1 MLHDGSMA
9 AVVSLKRPSVA
20 DVVAAAERTRSAN
33 EDWRRLVSTAEGEVL
48 GEALI
53 QIREA
58 GIDPMEAIFAEGLR
72 RFDAAGEYAEDG
84 TLGPVSWLRWKCKM
98 SASSAAEHLAVAR
111 QIDELPKTEA
121 AFARGELSYQHVA
134 VLARTAEHVGAQAVR
149 KAEPSLLKAAE
160 TMDPGQLVAVA
171 KDFEHRVDA
180 EAALSESNRAH
191 ERRYLHVGEPANGLV
206 RIDGLLD
213 TEGGAIVRNA
223 LNARMMPEKDDDR
236 TAGQRRADA
245 LVDMCRPSARSKSE
259 DATAPRVLLVIR
271 ASADTLAKTASA
283 PAGEIEGGGTI
294 PAETVRRLACD
305 TAISRF
311 VSSGE
316 LQGEISHASRTIQPA
331 TRRALAARD
340 QHCVFSG
347 CDRRPAWCDGHHLW
361 FWADG
366 GPTTLDNLALL
377 CRPHHRKVHEG
388 GWTLARKNGRFVA
401 SPPSAR
407 TRWGKAPP

>member
-1 MLHDGSMA
+1 MA
-9 AVVSLKRPSVA
+9 AVVALKRPSVD
-20 DVVAAAERTRSAN
+20 DVVASAKRTRAAN
-33 EDWRRLVSTAEGEVL
+33 EEWRQLVSMAEGRVL

-84 TLGPVSWLRWKCKM
+84 ALGTVAWLRWKCRL

-111 QIDELPKTEA
+111 QVDELPRTEA

-134 VLARTAEHVGAQAVR
+134 VLARTAEHVGVQAVR
-149 KAEPSLLKAAE
+149 QAETSLLKAAE

-171 KDFEHRVDA
+171 KDFEHRADA
-180 EAALSESNRAH
+180 EASLREANRAY
-191 ERRYLHVGEPANGLV
+191 ERRYLHVGEPVNGLV
-206 RIDGLLD
+206 RVDGLLD

-223 LNARMMPEKDDDR
+223 LNSRMLPNKDDDR

-245 LVDMCRPSARSKSE
+245 LVDLCRPGARSMSE
-259 DATAPRVLLVIR
+259 DAIAPRVLLVIK
-271 ASADTLAKTASA
+271 ASADTLAKTAGA
-283 PAGEIEGGGTI
+283 PGGEIEGGGTI
-294 PAETVRRLACD
+294 PADTVRRLACD
-305 TAISRF
+305 TAITRF
-311 VSSGE
+311 VSTGE
-316 LQGEISHASRTIQPA
+316 LQAEITHASRTIKPA

-347 CDRRPAWCDGHHLW
+347 CDRRPAWCDGHHLR

-366 GPTTLDNLALL
+366 GPTTPDNLALL
-377 CRPHHRKVHEG
+377 CRPHHRKVHED
-388 GWTLARKNGRFVA
+388 GWTLERKNGRFVA
-401 SPPSAR
+401 RPPEASIR
-407 TRWGKAPP
+407 SGKAPP

>member
-1 MLHDGSMA
+1 MA
-9 AVVSLKRPSVA
+9 AVIALKRPSVA

-33 EDWRRLVSTAEGEVL
+33 EEWRQMVSTAEGPVL

-84 TLGPVSWLRWKCKM
+84 ALGTVPWLRWKCKLSAT
-98 SASSAAEHLAVAR
+98 SASEHLTVAR
-111 QIDELPKTEA
+111 QIDDLPKTEA

-134 VLARTAEHVGAQAVR
+134 VLARTAEHVGVQAVR
-149 KAEPSLLKAAE
+149 KAETSLLKAAE
-160 TMDPGQLVAVA
+160 TMDPGQLVGVA

-180 EAALSESNRAH
+180 EAALGEANRAY
-191 ERRYLHVGEPANGLV
+191 ERRYLHVGEPLNGLV
-206 RIDGLLD
+206 RVDGLLD

-223 LNARMMPEKDDDR
+223 LNSRMLPDKGDDR

-245 LVDMCRPSARSKSE
+245 LVDMCRPGARSKSE
-259 DATAPRVLLVIR
+259 DAAGPRVLLVIK
-271 ASADTLAKTASA
+271 ASADTLAKTAGA

-294 PAETVRRLACD
+294 PAETVRRQACD
-305 TAISRF
+305 TAITRF
-311 VSSGE
+311 ISTGE
-316 LQGEISHASRTIQPA
+316 LVGEITHASRTIQSS
-331 TRRALAARD
+331 TRRALVLRD

-388 GWTLARKNGRFVA
+388 GWTLERTNGRFIA
-401 SPPSAR
+401 RPPDAW
-407 TRWGKAPP
+407 TRSGKAPP